1 MPHSGNG
8 AYHFE
13 GLTSPGI
20 RRRRC
25 TDRRAGLAGTVRI
38 SGVKRVERGAFL
50 GQIRNGFHRA
60 PQTLSSLHLAI
71 NLKNLAQGKLAPPFA
86 LLAESNASQV
96 RAKRAMDFA
105 HILQV
110 ASG

>member
-20 RRRRC
+20 PRWRC
-25 TDRRAGLAGTVRI
+25 TDRRADLAGTVRI
-38 SGVKRVERGAFL
+38 GGVKRVEHGAFL
-50 GQIRNGFHRA
+50 GQIRNGLHLA
-60 PQTLSSLHLAI
+60 SQTLSSLSRHQPEEFGTRQLS
-71 NLKNLAQGKLAPPFA
+71 PPFN

-96 RAKRAMDFA
+96 RAKRARDSA

-110 ASG
+110 ASGQ